1 MDYRTPRGIKE
12 EIDRIVC
19 SGLPDAE
26 RKTALNRI
34 RLNVMLHDCFY
45 SRARQEVDS
54 YIRRALKTAAESHT
68 ESHQSKG
75 GGVATWKKSV

>member
-1 MDYRTPRGIKE
+1 MDYKTPRSIRE

-19 SGLPDAE
+19 SGLSDAE

-34 RLNVMLHDCFY
+34 RLKVMLHDSFY

-68 ESHQSKG
+68 ESHQGKG
-75 GGVATWKKSV
+75 GEVATWKKSI